1 MYAELTRF
9 LSVGGPVIGLLA
21 CLSVGALTVML
32 VKLWQ
37 WRRQRPWPHN
47 ITEQALAN
55 LEYGERALAI
65 KLLQGQRNYQAQLIS
80 HTLHLLETGTL
91 SVEEVKAESG
101 RLARSFVAKLDSYTR
116 LLEVIAS
123 LAPLLGLFGTVLGM
137 IDAFQAMEA
146 AGAQVNPSVL
156 SGGIWK
162 ALLTTAAGLAIA
174 IPVSMANSWFE
185 RRVEVEATAMLD
197 GLERVF
203 TLEAGKRAE
212 HEGEPLHVQ
221 PGSRMAG

>member
-37 WRRQRPWPHN
+37 WRRQRPWPRN

-80 HTLHLLETGTL
+80 HTLHLLETGAL
-91 SVEEVKAESG
+91 SIEEVKAESG

-116 LLEVIAS
+116 ILEVIAS

-146 AGAQVNPSVL
+146 AGTQVNPSVL

-212 HEGEPLHVQ
+212 HEAEPLHVQ